1 MLDVVKLK
9 ISLGL
14 QFLVFFKSLKNI
26 KKKGKNLGPM
36 SCNGYAIYATKI
48 GQAGQSTPL
57 VLFWSGIEVF
67 QLTKTIRVGHHQV

>member
-1 MLDVVKLK
+1 
-9 ISLGL
+9 
-14 QFLVFFKSLKNI
+14 
-26 KKKGKNLGPM
+26 M